1 MSLERLYP
9 PPDTTAPN
17 SYNLN
22 TGKVNGKL
30 ASLLGHSTGFTIHP
44 HAGAG
49 PICQGGHSQSSA
61 GPMPTGF
68 TVVDVFKYAV
78 ANLVTEA
85 TGVTITLLDNPTVL
99 GIPALAPTGV
109 KVDLLLKPAIATRI
123 LVATGLTV
131 FLLLKLTV
139 ATFAITATGVS
150 RAFEDI
156 KHVAVLVTTA
166 TGETLASKDNC
177 AMPVGL
183 PDLEPTGVTVVLL
196 LRFTIAIRVLVAT
209 GVTVALLLR
218 FTMPVGLP
226 DLEPTGK
233 TTALLDSG
241 TDTNLVTIATGATL
255 ALLDSE
261 TVTNLVTTATGE
273 ADALELKPIERVC
286 AFVVLGLRLV
296 LELAVTDGCFT
307 TDATG
312 ETLALDL
319 SRTTAAYTGVIRV
332 FEDMETLPITVLAGG
347 FIVTLAELLADTVP
361 VLVPGETPNATPNTP
376 NLGPP
381 RRPASG
387 VAIY

>member
-1 MSLERLYP
+1 
-9 PPDTTAPN
+9 
-17 SYNLN
+17 
-22 TGKVNGKL
+22 
-30 ASLLGHSTGFTIHP
+30 
-44 HAGAG
+44 
-49 PICQGGHSQSSA
+49 
-61 GPMPTGF
+61 MPTGF

-78 ANLVTEA
+78 ANLVTKA
-85 TGVTITLLDNPTVL
+85 TGVTITLLDNPTAL

-150 RAFEDI
+150 CAFEDI

-166 TGETLASKDNC
+166 TGETLASEDNC
-177 AMPVGL
+177 A
-183 PDLEPTGVTVVLL
+183 
-196 LRFTIAIRVLVAT
+196 
-209 GVTVALLLR
+209 
-218 FTMPVGLP
+218 MPVGLP

-273 ADALELKPIERVC
+273 ADALELKPIDCVC
-286 AFVVLGLRLV
+286 VFVVLGLRLV
-296 LELAVTDGCFT
+296 LELAVTDACFT

-332 FEDMETLPITVLAGG
+332 FEDMETLPITVLKGG
-347 FIVTLAELLADTVP
+347 FMVTLAEDPADTVP
-361 VLVPGETPNATPNTP
+361 VLVPEEAPNETPRTP

-381 RRPASG
+381 RRPAIG
-387 VAIY
+387 IAIC